1 MKRFLSGLSLFG
13 VMALL
18 LAAGASAGELTRTF
32 EKKDQIRISLVSGSC
47 VVEAADVD
55 EIRVMLEHRYHPR
68 DSFEPIMRERGD
80 VLFLEEEIHGS
91 NSGESTWTL
100 QVPRDTEIDFS
111 SASGDLT
118 VHGLRA
124 EVQASIASGD
134 IEAEDCTG
142 EFRLVT
148 ASGDVRMS
156 RCSGDF
162 ELSAASGDVVA
173 DDCHGSFE
181 LSTASG
187 DVRAQQVVIDGPSS
201 FSTASGDADV
211 KLGESPD
218 FDLEVSSASG
228 DATLDFQGHPVKGSF
243 EMVCKLRSGRIESPF
258 EFEHESKFRGDGD
271 DGRYIRKE
279 FTREQDS
286 PHVLIRTASGTAAL
300 IDG

>member
-1 MKRFLSGLSLFG
+1 VSAVALFG
-13 VMALL
+13 VMALF

-32 EKKDQIRISLVSGSC
+32 EKKDQIRINVVSGSC

-55 EIRVMLEHRYHPR
+55 EIRVMLEYRYHPR
-68 DSFEPIMRERGD
+68 DSFEPIMHERGD

-100 QVPRDTEIDFS
+100 QVPRGTEIDFS

-118 VHGLRA
+118 VHGLEA
-124 EVQASIASGD
+124 KVEASIASGD
-134 IEAEDCTG
+134 IDLEDCSG
-142 EFRLVT
+142 QFRLET
-148 ASGDVRMS
+148 ASGDVRVS
-156 RCSGDF
+156 RCRGEF
-162 ELSAASGDVVA
+162 ELSSASGDVKA
-173 DDCHGSFE
+173 EDCRGSFE

-187 DVRAQQVVIDGPSS
+187 DVQAGSVVIDGPSS
-201 FSTASGDADV
+201 FSSASGDAKV
-211 KLGESPD
+211 ELGESLD

-228 DATLDFQGHPVKGSF
+228 DATLDFRGHPVKGSF

-258 EFEHESKFRGDGD
+258 EFERESKFRGDGD
-271 DGRYIRKE
+271 SGRYIRKE

-286 PHVLIRTASGTAAL
+286 PHILIRTASGTAAL